1 MDGFSVRVKV
11 FFPPFYFLTV
21 FSFILLLILTAVYIL
36 HVPPVRLSVVT
47 GLPIAGLVVFSVFD
61 KKRLRCRRRDR
72 MM

>member
-11 FFPPFYFLTV
+11 FFPPFYFATV

-47 GLPIAGLVVFSVFD
+47 GLPMAESSFFRFLI
-61 KKRLRCRRRDR
+61 RRDYDVVDVIE
-72 MM
+72 